1 MGSNKHRTQ
10 ISLEEWQYEALLE
23 VSRKTRKSL
32 AGILRDLIAEKFA
45 VDKIEKEKDPIMDI
59 IGLGSGDG
67 EATARNHDKTLYGQ
81 ENQDS
86 K

>member
-1 MGSNKHRTQ
+1 MITGRHHL
-10 ISLEEWQYEALLE
+10 IYEALME

-32 AGILRDLIAEKFA
+32 AGILRDLVAEKLST
-45 VDKIEKEKDPIMDI
+45 DKINQADDPIMRI

-67 EATARNHDKTLYGQ
+67 KAGARNHDTILYDGKH
-81 ENQDS
+81 QDP